1 MLKKDNFFKNYF
13 INLNQFN
20 KNLKKTKKVFDSFL
34 VDLKNNQIP
43 LLASYEKNYEF
54 GFSTTMV
61 NRFSKYK
68 NIIVIGMGG
77 SILGTKS
84 IYSFLKKKIKKEVFF
99 FDNLDLNLILK
110 YKKIK
115 NLKNSCFI
123 VVSKSGNTLETITN
137 LGTIFSKNLL
147 KNKLIIITEITDNAL
162 MSIANRYHAEI
173 IEHKKFIGGRYSIL
187 SETGM
192 FPAALMG
199 LNLMKFKNLKSL
211 IKNKNFISSLI
222 QNVAGIYTLNL
233 KKINNSVI
241 LNYDSSLNDLGYWY
255 QQLVA
260 ESLGKQ
266 GKGIN
271 PILSFGPKDHHSLL
285 QLYLDGPKDKFFTL
299 FNSAKKE
306 NKYKVTQD
314 IIPSNMGFLKNKNLE
329 FIINAQCNAI
339 KNIFKLK
346 KIPFRQ
352 ITFSKKNENELGEIL
367 TFFVLETILLSRL
380 MNINPFDQPAV
391 EQLKIETKKFL
402 G

>member
-13 INLNQFN
+13 INLSKYN
-20 KNLKKTKKVFDSFL
+20 KNLKKTKKVFSSFI

-43 LLASYEKNYEF
+43 LLKSYEKNYEF
-54 GFSTTMV
+54 DFSATTV
-61 NRFSKYK
+61 KKFSKYR
-68 NIIVIGMGG
+68 NIVVIGMGG

-84 IYSFLKKKIKKEVFF
+84 IYSFLKKRIKKEVFF
-99 FDNLDLNLILK
+99 FDNLDLNLSLK

-123 VVSKSGNTLETITN
+123 IVSKSGNTLETITN
-137 LGTIFSKNLL
+137 LGTIFSENLL

-162 MSIANRYHAEI
+162 MAIANKYNAEI
-173 IEHKKFIGGRYSIL
+173 IEHKKFIGGRYSVL

-199 LNLMKFKNLKSL
+199 LNLMKFKNLKRL
-211 IKNKNFISSLI
+211 INNKNFISSLI
-222 QNVAGIYTLNL
+222 QNVASIHTLNS

-285 QLYLDGPKDKFFTL
+285 QLYLDGPKDKFFTF
-299 FNSAKKE
+299 FNSSKRE
-306 NKYKVTQD
+306 NKLKVARG
-314 IIPSNMGFLKNKNLE
+314 IIPNNMGFLINKNLE
-329 FIINAQCNAI
+329 FIINAQCNAT

-352 ITFSKKNENELGEIL
+352 ITFTKKNEDELGEIF

-391 EQLKIETKKFL
+391 EQVKIETKRFL
-402 G
+402 R

>member
-13 INLNQFN
+13 INLNKFN

-84 IYSFLKKKIKKEVFF
+84 IYSFLKKKIQKEVFF

-162 MSIANRYHAEI
+162 MAIANKYHAEI
-173 IEHKKFIGGRYSIL
+173 IEHKEFIGGRYSIL
-187 SETGM
+187 SEAGM

-199 LNLMKFKNLKSL
+199 LNLMKFKNVK
-211 IKNKNFISSLI
+211 
-222 QNVAGIYTLNL
+222 
-233 KKINNSVI
+233 
-241 LNYDSSLNDLGYWY
+241 
-255 QQLVA
+255 
-260 ESLGKQ
+260 
-266 GKGIN
+266 
-271 PILSFGPKDHHSLL
+271 
-285 QLYLDGPKDKFFTL
+285 
-299 FNSAKKE
+299 
-306 NKYKVTQD
+306 
-314 IIPSNMGFLKNKNLE
+314 
-329 FIINAQCNAI
+329 
-339 KNIFKLK
+339 
-346 KIPFRQ
+346 R
-352 ITFSKKNENELGEIL
+352 
-367 TFFVLETILLSRL
+367 
-380 MNINPFDQPAV
+380 
-391 EQLKIETKKFL
+391 
-402 G
+402 